1 MLDKCWFNRQIRGA
15 VQRPRFRF
23 TSAGASSLTQEGVD
37 GYNYILDLLE
47 HMAVS
52 KTLYIIRHW
61 KGKQNYNTLY
71 IICHWKGNKHLDL
84 DIFKKKH
91 VFIMYAHPSSEDTE
105 GVNQYH

>member
-1 MLDKCWFNRQIRGA
+1 MLDKCLFNRRIRGA

-52 KTLYIIRHW
+52 KTLYIIRH
-61 KGKQNYNTLY
+61 
-71 IICHWKGNKHLDL
+71 
-84 DIFKKKH
+84 
-91 VFIMYAHPSSEDTE
+91 
-105 GVNQYH
+105 